1 MHFLFIAYFMIRSSF
16 NLLLS
21 LALLTTL
28 AGFYAIKPFTTK
40 VIAHRGA
47 WKNTGV
53 PQNSLAS
60 LQHAIELGCY
70 GSEFDVHMSADT
82 GLYVSHDH
90 VIQNVPIEKSTASE
104 LSAVTLGNGETL
116 PTLEAYLNAGKK
128 QKKTRLILEIKPSQL
143 GKERSLLLAQKCVEM
158 VQKTGTRAL
167 VDYIS
172 FDYDVCK
179 KVVALD
185 PRAKVIY
192 LNGDK
197 TPSQIKAD
205 GLDGMDY
212 HHSVY
217 KRKEDWVQEAKQQ
230 KRSLNVW
237 TVNEKSLMEWFME
250 RKFDFITTD
259 EPELL
264 LELTQ
269 KKG

>member
-1 MHFLFIAYFMIRSSF
+1 MIRF
-16 NLLLS
+16 CFTLLS
-21 LALLTTL
+21 GLLFLSIFT
-28 AGFYAIKPFTTK
+28 GFYTIKPFTTK

-60 LQHAIELGCY
+60 LQHAIRLGCY
-70 GSEFDVHMSADT
+70 GSEFDVHMSADS

-90 VIQNVPIEKSTASE
+90 KIEGVAIEKSTATE
-104 LSAVTLGNGETL
+104 INTVRLSNGESL
-116 PTLEAYLNAGKK
+116 PTLEAYLLAGKK

-143 GKERSLLLAQKCVEM
+143 GKERSLALAQKCVEM
-158 VQKTGTRAL
+158 VQKTRTRAL

-185 PRAKVIY
+185 PKAKVIY

-197 TPSQIKAD
+197 TPAQIKAD

-212 HHSVY
+212 NHSVY
-217 KRKEDWVQEAKQQ
+217 KRNENWVQEAKQE

-237 TVNEKSLMEWFME
+237 TVNEKSLMEWFLE

>member
-1 MHFLFIAYFMIRSSF
+1 MRFHFTKFLGG
-16 NLLLS
+16 LLLS
-21 LALLTTL
+21 FGLLATL
-28 AGFYAIKPFTTK
+28 QSYISMKPFTTK

-53 PQNSLAS
+53 PQNSLAA
-60 LQHAIELGCY
+60 LQHAIRLGCY
-70 GSEFDVHMSADT
+70 GSEFDVHMSADS

-90 VIQNVPIEKSTASE
+90 VIQKVPIEKSSASQLAE
-104 LSAVTLGNGETL
+104 VILPNGESL
-116 PTLEAYLNAGKK
+116 PTLEAYLNAGKN

-143 GKERSLLLAQKCVEM
+143 GKDHSLALARKCVEM
-158 VQKTGTRAL
+158 VRKTGTRRL

-179 KVVALD
+179 QVLALD
-185 PRAKVIY
+185 PKAKVAY

-197 TPSQIKAD
+197 TPAEIKAD

-212 HHSVY
+212 NQNVY
-217 KRKEDWVQEAKQQ
+217 KRNEAWIPEAKQH

-237 TVNEKSLMEWFME
+237 TVNDKAQMEWFMD

-259 EPELL
+259 EPEVL
-264 LELTQ
+264 LELTG
-269 KKG
+269 K

>member
-1 MHFLFIAYFMIRSSF
+1 MRFSLTKLPAGFLVSIG
-16 NLLLS
+16 LLLI
-21 LALLTTL
+21 LP
-28 AGFYAIKPFTTK
+28 GFIPMKPFATK

-47 WKNTGV
+47 WKNTKV

-60 LQHAIELGCY
+60 LKHAIQLGCY
-70 GSEFDVHMSADT
+70 GSEFDVHMSADS

-90 VIQNVPIEKSTASE
+90 VIQDVPIEKSTASQ
-104 LSAVTLGNGETL
+104 LAAVKLPNGESL
-116 PTLEAYLNAGKK
+116 PTLAAYLNAGKK

-143 GKERSLLLAQKCVEM
+143 GKAHSLALAQKCVET
-158 VQKTGTRAL
+158 VRQTSSRHL

-185 PRAKVIY
+185 PKAKVTY

-197 TPSQIKAD
+197 TPTEIKAD
-205 GLDGMDY
+205 GLDGIDY
-212 HHSVY
+212 NQNVY
-217 KRKEDWVQEAKQQ
+217 KRNEAWISEAKQQ

-237 TVNEKSLMEWFME
+237 TVNDKALMEWFME

-264 LELTQ
+264 LELT
-269 KKG
+269 KR